1 MGGPP
6 GEARPEHACS
16 RDSRSFFFRERRPH
30 ERQAAEPPHPRLGHR
45 QHVHRPLVAQGVFR
59 EIQTLF
65 EAARWAP
72 SCFNEQPWRFVY
84 ATEPEKRA
92 KLVSC
97 LVAKNQLWASQA
109 PLLMFVLARRNFQ
122 KTDKENRHAP
132 YDAGAAW
139 MALALQARK
148 LGLYAH
154 AMAGFNLE
162 KAYEVLGASREEY
175 LVMAAIAVG
184 RKTEDSGLPDDL
196 RAMESPN
203 SRKPHAEVATNVFPL
218 SHPA

>member
-1 MGGPP
+1 MNAKPP
-6 GEARPEHACS
+6 NARTPDWDI
-16 RDSRSFFFRERRPH
+16 DSMFTDRWSPRAFSSDPLSDRE
-30 ERQAAEPPHPRLGHR
+30 
-45 QHVHRPLVAQGVFR
+45 V
-59 EIQTLF
+59 QTLF

-72 SCFNEQPWRFVY
+72 SCFNEQPWLFVY
-84 ATEPEKRA
+84 ATEPERRA

-97 LVAKNQLWASQA
+97 LVAKNQLWAGKA
-109 PLLMFVLARRNFQ
+109 PLLMFVLARRNFR
-122 KTDKENRHAP
+122 KTGNENRHAP
-132 YDAGAAW
+132 YDAGATW

-154 AMAGFNLE
+154 AMAGFNQE
-162 KAYEVLGASREEY
+162 KAYEVLGAPREEY

-203 SRKPHAEVATNVFPL
+203 ARKPHAEVATNVFPINAL
-218 SHPA
+218 